1 MDLILAK
8 VLTLLTG
15 FTDLDLL
22 VFLPISM
29 FIATSFLRE
38 QIVYNND
45 QNIPIFPLV
54 DDSEFRVSV
63 SCSNPVD
70 ARVKNNRQG
79 APHGM
84 SGWRLNNL
92 DLFVLFCE
100 RNLFRE
106 RVCTLQAVRKA
117 PARLGDK
124 LASMGFDLYLD

>member
-29 FIATSFLRE
+29 FIATSFLCER
-38 QIVYNND
+38 IVYNND

-92 DLFVLFCE
+92 DLFCFFCE

-106 RVCTLQAVRKA
+106 RVCTLQAGA
-117 PARLGDK
+117 
-124 LASMGFDLYLD
+124 

>member
-29 FIATSFLRE
+29 FIATSFLCER
-38 QIVYNND
+38 IVYNND

-54 DDSEFRVSV
+54 EDSKFRVSV
-63 SCSNPVD
+63 SFSNPVD

-92 DLFVLFCE
+92 DLFVLNGTCFVSGFAHC
-100 RNLFRE
+100 R
-106 RVCTLQAVRKA
+106 RVCKA

>member
-1 MDLILAK
+1 MRSHINSEHHHRLPQGHSYHRGVQAEGASDLI
-8 VLTLLTG
+8 
-15 FTDLDLL
+15 
-22 VFLPISM
+22 S
-29 FIATSFLRE
+29 
-38 QIVYNND
+38 
-45 QNIPIFPLV
+45 PIFPLV

-100 RNLFRE
+100 QNLFRE
-106 RVCTLQAVRKA
+106 RVCTLQAGA
-117 PARLGDK
+117 
-124 LASMGFDLYLD
+124 